1 MWLGAQMV
9 RFRPRLGRKIINPGS
24 LVMDDFCRRFFMEPQ
39 QTFHRRY
46 EALRAFF
53 VEGRSLE
60 ETAAKFGYR
69 VAALK
74 SMICRFRVDCG
85 KGHAPPFSFRT
96 DGDAPSAGVVA
107 KTSMDPRSP
116 TSPTAGG

>member
-1 MWLGAQMV
+1 
-9 RFRPRLGRKIINPGS
+9 
-24 LVMDDFCRRFFMEPQ
+24 MDDSCRRFFMEPQ

-85 KGHAPPFSFRT
+85 KGQAPPFSFRT
-96 DGDAPSAGVVA
+96 DGDAPSAGGAA
-107 KTSMDPRSP
+107 KTSMDRRSP